1 MYLMYR
7 VINKEG
13 HKVYAYNTTKICIF
27 GATQGFILTTTLR
40 PQLWGKMSWQDTIRG
55 VKVGLMGLFQ
65 VKKDDINKNT
75 PFQSVMDFRVI
86 HIKSKIPKTSQHFI
100 ETKVFLNFFL
110 SDIFKNLD
118 VGNQMSRSY
127 SQNEPL
133 SCPNNAYFSC
143 IIGIYFVALNITLYI
158 IFKKIYK
165 LNSQFN

>member
-1 MYLMYR
+1 MHFWGYLG
-7 VINKEG
+7 VHPDHNFE
-13 HKVYAYNTTKICIF
+13 
-27 GATQGFILTTTLR
+27 TTTIGQNELAR
-40 PQLWGKMSWQDTIRG
+40 HYQGGQSWSQ
-55 VKVGLMGLFQ
+55 KQ
-65 VKKDDINKNT
+65 KNT

-118 VGNQMSRSY
+118 VGNQMSQSY

-133 SCPNNAYFSC
+133 TCPNNAYFSC